1 MKFETSSETYAGTR
15 ENMLF
20 INRTVDS
27 DLKKFFLSKN
37 YGKDVEVWG
46 FLPIIMPQSV
56 YDNGFF
62 NEIKKYK
69 AKKKDVEFRLHID
82 FDKFVKASNQ
92 EALEMVMLK
101 LIESIDIAQREFTKI
116 KDFDFERFKSE
127 LTEFVKEKGWI
138 N

>member
-1 MKFETSSETYAGTR
+1 MELWLTSEAYAGTR

-20 INRTVDS
+20 VNRTIDA
-27 DLKKFFLSKN
+27 DLKEFFLSKN
-37 YGKDVEVWG
+37 YGEDVEIWG
-46 FLPIIMPQSV
+46 YISVIMPQSV

-62 NEIKKYK
+62 HEIKKYRPK
-69 AKKKDVEFRLHID
+69 TKEVELRLHID

-127 LTEFVKEKGWI
+127 LAEFVKEKGWI

>member
-1 MKFETSSETYAGTR
+1 MKFETSSETYAGTD
-15 ENMLF
+15 ENITHYFKTAMPIL
-20 INRTVDS
+20 VD
-27 DLKKFFLSKN
+27 FFLSKN

-62 NEIKKYK
+62 HEIKKYK
-69 AKKKDVEFRLHID
+69 PKQKDVEFRLHID
-82 FDKFVKASNQ
+82 FDKFVKATNK